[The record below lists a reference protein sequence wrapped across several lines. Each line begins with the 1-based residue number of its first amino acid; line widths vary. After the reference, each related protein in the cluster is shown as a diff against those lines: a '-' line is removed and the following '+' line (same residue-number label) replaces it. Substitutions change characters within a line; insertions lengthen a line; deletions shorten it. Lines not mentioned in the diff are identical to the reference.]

1 MTEEQR
7 KAIDNIMDWFDFE
20 KVHKTM
26 KALRWEWVGAE
37 EKIPCQG
44 EIRERARQLLTEAIQ
59 TEMSI
64 GTGGFQVTY
73 IPVEGFLK
81 LEFVVSEWDALI

>member
-7 KAIDNIMDWFDFE
+7 KAVDNIMDWFDFE

-44 EIRERARQLLTEAIQ
+44 EIREMARQLLTEAIQ
-59 TEMSI
+59 TEMSM
-64 GTGGFQVTY
+64 GTGGLQVTY

>member
-1 MTEEQR
+1 MTEDQR
-7 KAIDNIMDWFDFE
+7 KAVDNIMDWFDFE

-44 EIRERARQLLTEAIQ
+44 EIREKARQLLTQAIESE
-59 TEMSI
+59 TDVAS
-64 GTGGFQVTY
+64 GGFHVTY
-73 IPVEGFLK
+73 ISVEGLLK
-81 LEFVVSEWDALI
+81 LEFIVSEWDVLI